1 MRKAVGL
8 IETKNVTK
16 GILLADRMLKK
27 SPIEILK
34 AISLCPGK
42 YMVILAGDLA
52 AVYNAV
58 QIAKE
63 EFNNNILDSCILGN
77 IDQQVIKALSGCVR
91 DDLWKDALGIIET
104 YTVAA
109 AILSADIAVK
119 TAVVDLV
126 KIKIAQGL
134 AGKCYIVL
142 TGDVAAVE
150 TSIKIGISA
159 IKSENLVDWTII
171 PSPAPDLWTFLLDKK

>member
-16 GILLADRMLKK
+16 GILLTDRMLKQ

-42 YMVILAGDLA
+42 YMIILAGDLA

-58 QIAKE
+58 QIGKK
-63 EFNNNILDSCILGN
+63 EFNNNILDSCVLGN
-77 IDQQVIKALSGCVR
+77 IDQQVISALSEHIR
-91 DDLWKDALGIIET
+91 NDLCKDALGIIET
-104 YTVAA
+104 YTAAA
-109 AILSADIAVK
+109 AILSADTAVK

-126 KIKIAQGL
+126 KIKVAQGL
-134 AGKCYIVL
+134 AGKCYIIL

-150 TSIKIGISA
+150 TSIRGGISA
-159 IKSENLVDWTII
+159 IKSENVVDWTVI
-171 PSPAPDLWTFLLDKK
+171 PSPDIGVWNSIILDE